1 MTTIPD
7 GTPQQQEQQQP
18 SARDR
23 DEERVGALV
32 TIGEAMVVLYPEA
45 HRPLAEAET
54 FGSDVGGAEFN
65 VATSLARMG
74 LPTAWISRL
83 GDDGFGE
90 RIRATASD
98 AGLDLSA
105 VDTDDDR
112 PTGIYVKE
120 TTNGPDGAGTRM
132 HYYRRGSAASAIGRD
147 SLTAEPAASIL
158 RDAAIVHTSGITAA
172 ISASAA
178 EAVSALRELTG
189 EQTTISVD
197 LNHRPRLWQGRDTA
211 PLDALVG
218 QADTLFLGADEA
230 ERHFGHSD
238 PQRLFDAH
246 PLLERVVLKDDARRA
261 SSYLRDGGEI
271 HVPCLTVEV
280 VEPVGAG
287 DAFAAGYLAGLAEG
301 RDAATCLRI
310 GHALAALTLIGHGD
324 RPLTVPDARERALI
338 ADADDDTWSR
348 WRVHPGEIPWRSA
361 T

>member
-1 MTTIPD
+1 M
-7 GTPQQQEQQQP
+7 G
-18 SARDR
+18 R
-23 DEERVGALV
+23 LV
-32 TIGEAMVVLYPEA
+32 TIGEAMVVLYPDA

-90 RIRATASD
+90 RIRAAATD

-105 VDTDDDR
+105 VETDDSR

-120 TTNGPDGAGTRM
+120 TTSGPHGAGTRM
-132 HYYRRGSAASAIGRD
+132 HYYRSGSAASAIGPGTLAAD
-147 SLTAEPAASIL
+147 PAASIL

-172 ISASAA
+172 LSDSAA
-178 EAVSALRELTG
+178 QAVAALREATG
-189 EQTTISVD
+189 PATTISVD
-197 LNHRPRLWQGRDTA
+197 LNHRPRLWHGRDTA

-218 QADTLFLGADEA
+218 QAGTLFAGADEA
-230 ERHFGHSD
+230 EAYFGHSD

-261 SSYLRDGGEI
+261 SSYLREGEET
-271 HVPCLTVEV
+271 HVACLTVEV

-287 DAFAAGYLAGLAEG
+287 DAFAAGYLAGLSEG
-301 RDAATCLRI
+301 RTAAACLRL

-324 RPLTVPDARERALI
+324 RPLTVPDARERDLL
-338 ADADDDTWSR
+338 ADAPDATWSA
-348 WRVHPGEIPWRSA
+348 WHVHPGDIPWRTAS
-361 T
+361 